1 MTKHKIKERIN
12 KNKVKFNKLNI
23 ISIIDIILLITLLFF
38 IFNVNVVPIK
48 YLVLIIVILLIFNI
62 LGIVFINLK
71 NKIFKIIGVIV
82 LILSIILSG
91 VGSYYLFYTN
101 NFLNESFNNEKT
113 VSTYYIVTSSDNEY
127 DKKSDIKDTVYY
139 YKDSYN
145 VNNALKF
152 VKENLN
158 VKTSSYDDVTTMIKD
173 VINKDIDFILINKA
187 SYDIILNLDT
197 NISKKELKIVY
208 KFDIEK
214 SKKQNKITKDAF
226 NIYIGGKDF
235 AGLIDYNAIITVNT
249 KTHEILMTS
258 IPRDYYMEIAGTN
271 GKKDSL
277 SHMYAFGE
285 DVNELSLEKF
295 FDIDIDY
302 NIKITTE
309 SLVELVDTIGGITYC
324 SDQAYTTTHALI
336 LNSYD
341 DSGKEKLYVKKG
353 CQHLNGIET
362 LTVARERNAFIG
374 RDRVRQKNCQKIIL
388 AIFNKLK
395 STDSFTNYKE
405 ILDSLSNLYTT
416 TIPKD
421 VVTSIA
427 KDTIDG
433 IEWKFTT
440 QSVDGTDSN
449 NVFIAILNDYDF
461 AMIPDMNSVNQAKD
475 KINEVLNNK

>member
-1 MTKHKIKERIN
+1 MIG
-12 KNKVKFNKLNI
+12 
-23 ISIIDIILLITLLFF
+23 DI
-38 IFNVNVVPIK
+38 V
-48 YLVLIIVILLIFNI
+48 
-62 LGIVFINLK
+62 
-71 NKIFKIIGVIV
+71 
-82 LILSIILSG
+82 
-91 VGSYYLFYTN
+91 
-101 NFLNESFNNEKT
+101 NNE
-113 VSTYYIVTSSDNEY
+113 
-127 DKKSDIKDTVYY
+127 
-139 YKDSYN
+139 
-145 VNNALKF
+145 
-152 VKENLN
+152 
-158 VKTSSYDDVTTMIKD
+158 
-173 VINKDIDFILINKA
+173 IDFILIDKN
-187 SYDIILNLDT
+187 SYNILLTLDNTINSNNFKIIYELDITST
-197 NISKKELKIVY
+197 NETS
-208 KFDIEK
+208 EK
-214 SKKQNKITKDAF
+214 TKDAF

-285 DVNELSLEKF
+285 DANELSLEKF
-295 FDIDIDY
+295 FDINIDY
-302 NIKITTE
+302 NIKVTTE
-309 SLVELVDTIGGITYC
+309 SLVDLVDTIGGITYC

-362 LTVARERNAFIG
+362 LTVARERNAFVG

-449 NVFIAILNDYDF
+449 NFFIAILNDYDY
-461 AMIPDMNSVNQAKD
+461 AMIPDMNSVNQAKT